1 MSASLSPKSVPPS
14 GPFTSKEASDPG
26 EEGTEPGHMETGKEA
41 SDLVSGLWSADRPLQ
56 RSLPCTLG
64 LKLLS
69 THLRDPRP

>member
-26 EEGTEPGHMETGKEA
+26 EEGTELGHMETGSEA
-41 SDLVSGLWSADRPLQ
+41 STLVNALRSSEGPPQ
-56 RSLPCTLG
+56 RSPPCRLG

-69 THLRDPRP
+69 IHLRDPRP